1 MGALNRR
8 DLLRISAAGALSA
21 VAAAQA
27 ALKGGD
33 KTAPAS
39 GPAAKPSIRARMFWT
54 WDHST
59 EWALNRPGAQTYGA
73 ANTYTRGND
82 LFLQDYTNLLHWCGR
97 HGIDAVVVWGL
108 LRDCHG
114 GLQSAKR
121 LCEVA
126 ARENVR
132 LLCGAG
138 LNSYGG
144 VYYEG
149 DSPYSLERHLQA
161 HGELYALNAAGGKLP
176 HHACPSRRENQQ
188 FAAESLGWLFKNLP
202 LGGVQVETG
211 DCGVCQ
217 CKLCRE
223 RRKHPAGAFSWEDMA
238 LMYPVAAGAI
248 RAASPD
254 AWVVCE
260 TYSNPEPQHGPEKAP
275 GFGDSR
281 PAWSGE
287 ALAQFPAGAFVQW
300 VGDMAAR
307 PWFPWTAAGAFPG
320 GRQHH
325 VLRAHFSTYWGRFRG
340 ELAIDWIADMVQR
353 SIAHGF
359 DAISLFG
366 EVSPF
371 HAGAELNYLAL
382 GHCGSAANPTADL
395 DLFLREVAGPLLG
408 GADQA
413 RDYLRFARL
422 LDDRARIPD
431 ALKSISAR
439 CATLPPDAARRWI
452 WLANY
457 LASFIYPEPPT

>member
-1 MGALNRR
+1 MSAGVYRRPTGRIKIRETILMGALSRR
-8 DLLRISAAGALSA
+8 DLLRISAAGALGA
-21 VAAAQA
+21 VAAAQGP

-33 KTAPAS
+33 KTGPGS
-39 GPAAKPSIRARMFWT
+39 GPAMKPPIRARMFWT

-188 FAAESLGWLFKNLP
+188 FAAGSLQWLFKNLS
-202 LGGVQVETG
+202 LGGVQIETG

-223 RRKHPAGAFSWEDMA
+223 RRKHPATAFSWEDMA
-238 LMYPVAAGAI
+238 LMYPVAAGAV

-254 AWVVCE
+254 AWIVCE
-260 TYSNPEPQHGPEKAP
+260 TYSNPEPQRGPEKAP

-281 PAWSGE
+281 PW
-287 ALAQFPAGAFVQW
+287 
-300 VGDMAAR
+300 
-307 PWFPWTAAGAFPG
+307 
-320 GRQHH
+320 
-325 VLRAHFSTYWGRFRG
+325 
-340 ELAIDWIADMVQR
+340 
-353 SIAHGF
+353 
-359 DAISLFG
+359 
-366 EVSPF
+366 
-371 HAGAELNYLAL
+371 
-382 GHCGSAANPTADL
+382 
-395 DLFLREVAGPLLG
+395 
-408 GADQA
+408 
-413 RDYLRFARL
+413 
-422 LDDRARIPD
+422 
-431 ALKSISAR
+431 
-439 CATLPPDAARRWI
+439 
-452 WLANY
+452 
-457 LASFIYPEPPT
+457 